1 MPKKFGGG
9 VGEQIDFAVAAVHQ
23 VGKDFV
29 GNMLDGIFGGVEAF
43 DVGES
48 GVLDQRGILEADFSR
63 RGDDAT
69 ADVVEGVAVGFDV
82 DRGIDLKDVGFEKVF
97 LALGTDVE
105 ESDNGDFGG
114 RVEEHVVAKANQH
127 VFSAGS
133 VGPDVITVL

>member
-69 ADVVEGVAVGFDV
+69 ADVVEGVA
-82 DRGIDLKDVGFEKVF
+82 DRF
-97 LALGTDVE
+97 
-105 ESDNGDFGG
+105 
-114 RVEEHVVAKANQH
+114 RC
-127 VFSAGS
+127 
-133 VGPDVITVL
+133 